1 MAPNFSDEKLDPDLK
16 LTSFNKKRDRPDI
29 ERGVS
34 YIRNI
39 TVSLQFVIF
48 ETIKL
53 YFLIKYFLLAV
64 PLF

>member
-16 LTSFNKKRDRPDI
+16 LISFNKKRYRPDI

-53 YFLIKYFLLAV
+53 YFLLKYFLLAV